1 MIGTTTRVRSF
12 NVVQLGLMYG
22 IIVAV
27 ICVIIGLIFGLI
39 LGLGGAAL
47 GTLSSNSGMPNF
59 GPISIILFPI
69 IYGIGGFIGGFVE
82 GLIIGALYNLVAGWI
97 GGVEVQLETRV

>member
-1 MIGTTTRVRSF
+1 
-12 NVVQLGLMYG
+12 MYG

-27 ICVIIGLIFGLI
+27 ICVIIGLIAGLI
-39 LGLGGAAL
+39 FGLGGAAL
-47 GTLSSNSGMPNF
+47 ASLTPNSGMPNL

-69 IYGIGGFIGGFVE
+69 VYGIGGFIAGFID